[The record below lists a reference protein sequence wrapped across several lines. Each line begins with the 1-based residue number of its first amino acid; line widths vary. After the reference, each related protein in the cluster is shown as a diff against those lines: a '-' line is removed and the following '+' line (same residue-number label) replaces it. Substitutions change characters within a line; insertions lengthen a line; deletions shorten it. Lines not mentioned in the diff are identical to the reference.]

1 MVLEKKEEISFTDK
15 VAEKVITKLRQEQPE
30 KKFSLF
36 SSKSPLPIK
45 LDSNKAKKGYAIVII
60 LRNNGNLDIQK
71 LPIIDSMIRLKGNDT
86 FHLAEA
92 DYIWRYKKYPVI
104 IQPEFSSE
112 PIRAGAL
119 AKEVREQGKG
129 IDAQTFIIKAI
140 EMANLQPPK
149 GRIGSGRIFLFII
162 LGIVVLYLIIQFI
175 TKGHL

>member
-1 MVLEKKEEISFTDK
+1 MVAEKEEISFTDK
-15 VAEKVITKLRQEQPE
+15 VVDKVIDRLSEQSP
-30 KKFSLF
+30 KKRFSLF
-36 SSKSPLPIK
+36 SSKKSPLPIK
-45 LDSNKAKKGYAIVII
+45 LDNSKAKKGYAVVVV

-119 AKEVREQGKG
+119 AKETREDGKG
-129 IDAQTFIIKAI
+129 VDAQTFIIKAI

-149 GRIGSGRIFLFII
+149 KKGGGGKIFLFAII
-162 LGIVVLYLIIQFI
+162 GIVVLYIIIQYV